1 MIFTLGEACLVIWLC
16 IYVLFL
22 LLIKLFLIEMYQRR
36 YLIIKTINESIL
48 TFQSLYLLPI
58 LISLMIS
65 KLTIFMPLPLIPRS
79 IFRLL
84 FIDILQFSNDPLA
97 IGMILIIRFL
107 VDRLS
112 FNINQLLHSSLLWLF
127 QLNESAMSFVI
138 GIFIFE
144 SR

>member
-1 MIFTLGEACLVIWLC
+1 
-16 IYVLFL
+16 
-22 LLIKLFLIEMYQRR
+22 
-36 YLIIKTINESIL
+36 
-48 TFQSLYLLPI
+48 
-58 LISLMIS
+58 
-65 KLTIFMPLPLIPRS
+65 MPLPLIPRS

>member
-1 MIFTLGEACLVIWLC
+1 M
-16 IYVLFL
+16 
-22 LLIKLFLIEMYQRR
+22 LIKLFLIEMYQRR